1 MEWVP
6 QSYITGLRIT
16 PDAANGCVRIMVQA
30 EENRACY
37 LHFAGRRVG
46 AFTNRECV
54 LRVEAPELWTPEHP
68 KLYEFSAELGEDRV
82 ESYFCAARR
91 RRRGRDAAGH
101 PCLTLNG
108 KPVFHTGV
116 LDQGYW
122 PDGLY
127 TAPSDE
133 ALVWDI
139 QTMKNLGF
147 NMLRKHQRWSRCGGT
162 ITATGWG
169 CWSGRTC
176 RTAAENMTF

>member
-16 PDAANGCVRIMVQA
+16 PDAANGCVRVVVQA

-46 AFTNRECV
+46 AFTNQANASCAWRP
-54 LRVEAPELWTPEHP
+54 RSSGRRSTRTSTSFP
-68 KLYEFSAELGEDRV
+68 AELGEDRV
-82 ESYFCAARR
+82 ESYFALRDVGVR
-91 RRRGRDAAGH
+91 RDAAGH

-139 QTMKNLGF
+139 
-147 NMLRKHQRWSRCGGT
+147 
-162 ITATGWG
+162 
-169 CWSGRTC
+169 GR
-176 RTAAENMTF
+176 